1 MFAIAALVITSAAIS
16 IATMITELSNV
27 VVWSL
32 NVRIACQSSPTP
44 LEQEKDQTVN
54 SNRNEQR
61 DLDTS
66 YIDDENR
73 NARTEREA
81 QAKQDRS

>member
-1 MFAIAALVITSAAIS
+1 
-16 IATMITELSNV
+16 MITELSSV

-54 SNRNEQR
+54 SYRNEHN
-61 DLDTS
+61 DIYTLHT
-66 YIDDENR
+66 DENDR
-73 NARTEREA
+73 DARTEHEA
-81 QAKQDRS
+81 QAKQQRS